1 MSSNIFSVAEN
12 LNPTPQETARSEREN
27 GNESKPPSTEPPAAS
42 PPFQR
47 DPPRTPE
54 KPQWNYPP
62 PPVDIMSGGA
72 AFWQNYSGKN
82 SYILPTF
89 FHFR

>member
-1 MSSNIFSVAEN
+1 MFLLYFTAEN
-12 LNPTPQETARSEREN
+12 LTPATQEQSRHEREN
-27 GNESKPPSTEPPAAS
+27 GSESKPPSTEPPSSS

-47 DPPRTPE
+47 EPPRTPD

-72 AFWQNYSGKN
+72 AFWQNYSGELESVFN
-82 SYILPTF
+82 CLISYN
-89 FHFR
+89 

>member
-1 MSSNIFSVAEN
+1 MLYFTAEN
-12 LNPTPQETARSEREN
+12 LTPATQEQSRHEREN
-27 GNESKPPSTEPPAAS
+27 GSESKPPSTEPPSSS

-47 DPPRTPE
+47 EPPRTPD

-72 AFWQNYSGKN
+72 AFWQNYSGELESVFN
-82 SYILPTF
+82 CLISYN
-89 FHFR
+89 